1 MFEKLKEKLKKIFAE
16 KGIDEGTTEEVLVE
30 LDREEEEPKPEEQDP
45 APIQEENAVEAD
57 KVEEMPKEEPDE
69 ALPEEAPAEAVPL
82 PEEQPEPKP
91 EEAPIVEEPQIDY
104 QELKAE
110 LDEYKK
116 TVDALLAR
124 TESLEEALRAG
135 GVIEGDK
142 PEKGYGVDKPSAPAK
157 DPVGD
162 GLDEFFR
169 NANRKSF

>member
-45 APIQEENAVEAD
+45 APIQEETT
-57 KVEEMPKEEPDE
+57 VEEESQEEPKEKPEAVLPDE
-69 ALPEEAPAEAVPL
+69 AQPEAVPL
-82 PEEQPEPKP
+82 PEEPAEEPQ
-91 EEAPIVEEPQIDY
+91 EIVEEPQFDY
-104 QELKAE
+104 EGMKAE

-169 NANRKSF
+169 QANRKSF

>member
-1 MFEKLKEKLKKIFAE
+1 MFEKLKEKLKKIFAD
-16 KGIDEGTTEEVLVE
+16 KGIDEEISKEVLDE
-30 LDREEEEPKPEEQDP
+30 LDKGEEEPTPEEEVQP
-45 APIQEENAVEAD
+45 EVTEETTVEAESQEE
-57 KVEEMPKEEPDE
+57 PKEEPEAVLPDE
-69 ALPEEAPAEAVPL
+69 AQAEAVPL
-82 PEEQPEPKP
+82 PEEPAEEPQ
-91 EEAPIVEEPQIDY
+91 EIVEEPQFDY
-104 QELKAE
+104 EGMKAE

-135 GVIEGDK
+135 GVIEGEK

-169 NANRKSF
+169 QANRKSF

>member
-1 MFEKLKEKLKKIFAE
+1 MLEKLKEKLKKIFAE

-30 LDREEEEPKPEEQDP
+30 LDKEEEEPKPEEQEP
-45 APIQEENAVEAD
+45 APIQEETTEEVAVED
-57 KVEEMPKEEPDE
+57 MPKPEEGEVALPEEEPAPE
-69 ALPEEAPAEAVPL
+69 AVPVPEEAPAE
-82 PEEQPEPKP
+82 EPQ
-91 EEAPIVEEPQIDY
+91 EPIVEQPQFDY
-104 QELKAE
+104 EGMKAE

-124 TESLEEALRAG
+124 TESLEEALRKG

>member
-45 APIQEENAVEAD
+45 APIQEETT
-57 KVEEMPKEEPDE
+57 VEEESQEEPKEKPEAVLPDE
-69 ALPEEAPAEAVPL
+69 AQPEAVPL

>member
-30 LDREEEEPKPEEQDP
+30 LDREEEEPKPEEQDR

-82 PEEQPEPKP
+82 PEEPAEEPQ
-91 EEAPIVEEPQIDY
+91 EIVEEPQFDY
-104 QELKAE
+104 EGMKAD

-124 TESLEEALRAG
+124 IESLEEALRAG
-135 GVIEGDK
+135 GVIEGEK

-169 NANRKSF
+169 QANRKSF

>member
-1 MFEKLKEKLKKIFAE
+1 MFEKLKEKLKKIFAD
-16 KGIDEGTTEEVLVE
+16 KGIDEEISKEVLDE
-30 LDREEEEPKPEEQDP
+30 LDKGEEEPTPEEEVQP
-45 APIQEENAVEAD
+45 EVTEETTVEAESQEE
-57 KVEEMPKEEPDE
+57 PKEEPEAVLPDE
-69 ALPEEAPAEAVPL
+69 AQAEAVPL

-91 EEAPIVEEPQIDY
+91 EEAPIVEEPQFDY

-135 GVIEGDK
+135 GVIEGEK

-169 NANRKSF
+169 QANRKSF

>member
-45 APIQEENAVEAD
+45 APIQEETTVEAD

>member
-30 LDREEEEPKPEEQDP
+30 LDREEEEPKPEEQEP

-82 PEEQPEPKP
+82 PEEPAEEPQ
-91 EEAPIVEEPQIDY
+91 EIVEEPQFDY
-104 QELKAE
+104 EGMKAE

-135 GVIEGDK
+135 GVIEGEK

-169 NANRKSF
+169 QANRKSF

>member
-30 LDREEEEPKPEEQDP
+30 LDKEEEEPKPEEQEP
-45 APIQEENAVEAD
+45 APIQEETTVEAEG
-57 KVEEMPKEEPDE
+57 EEEPKEEPEAILPDE
-69 ALPEEAPAEAVPL
+69 AQAEAVPL
-82 PEEQPEPKP
+82 PEEAPAEEPQ
-91 EEAPIVEEPQIDY
+91 EAPIVEEPQFDY
-104 QELKAE
+104 EGMKAE

-135 GVIEGDK
+135 GVIEGAK

>member
-30 LDREEEEPKPEEQDP
+30 LDREEEEPKPEEQEP

-57 KVEEMPKEEPDE
+57 KVEEMPKPEEGE
-69 ALPEEAPAEAVPL
+69 EVLPEEAPAEAVPL
-82 PEEQPEPKP
+82 PEEPAEEPQ
-91 EEAPIVEEPQIDY
+91 EIVEEPQFDY
-104 QELKAE
+104 EGMKAE
-110 LDEYKK
+110 LEEYKK

-169 NANRKSF
+169 QANRKSF

>member
-30 LDREEEEPKPEEQDP
+30 LDREEEEPKPEEQEP
-45 APIQEENAVEAD
+45 APIQEETTVEAESQ
-57 KVEEMPKEEPDE
+57 EEPKEEPEAVLPDE
-69 ALPEEAPAEAVPL
+69 AQAEAVPL
-82 PEEQPEPKP
+82 PEEPAEEPQ
-91 EEAPIVEEPQIDY
+91 EIVEEPQFDY
-104 QELKAE
+104 EGMKAD

-135 GVIEGDK
+135 GVIEGEK

-169 NANRKSF
+169 QANRKSF

>member
-45 APIQEENAVEAD
+45 APIQEETT
-57 KVEEMPKEEPDE
+57 VEEESQEEPKEKPEAVLPDE
-69 ALPEEAPAEAVPL
+69 AQPEAVPL
-82 PEEQPEPKP
+82 PEEPAQGE
-91 EEAPIVEEPQIDY
+91 IVEEPQFDY
-104 QELKAE
+104 EGMKAE

-169 NANRKSF
+169 QANRKSF